1 MRFSL
6 LCVLATLLLALIMA
20 AWTPAGRRAASAPE
34 AAHAAVAAAV
44 QT

>member
-20 AWTPAGRRAASAPE
+20 ALTPAGRRAAFAPE
-34 AAHAAVAAAV
+34 AAHAAGVAAA